1 MLHISLESL
10 DDGGR
15 LFLKLHSY
23 DYSHTFSLFIF
34 SSTFSP
40 SEYRLVVACLDFFF
54 TFRIG
59 FVYMDKYAAQCLIEI
74 KLKRLSK

>member
-1 MLHISLESL
+1 MRR
-10 DDGGR
+10 GGG
-15 LFLKLHSY
+15 LFLKLFLPKNSY
-23 DYSHTFSLFIF
+23 NYLHTFSLFIF

-40 SEYRLVVACLDFFF
+40 SEYRLVVACLDFLF

-59 FVYMDKYAAQCLIEI
+59 FLFMDKYAAQCLIEI